1 MIDPLK
7 KHLDKLKIIAESAK
21 RRNNMYTD
29 LAKQDNRQ
37 TKRSLSALHNAPA
50 PGKKTAV
57 DYGRIP
63 QPAWNQAVHPP
74 RTEAHAV

>member
-29 LAKQDNRQ
+29 LAKLDNGQ
-37 TKRSLSALHNAPA
+37 AKRSLSALHNAPA
-50 PGKKTAV
+50 QVKKFKIL
-57 DYGRIP
+57 DLSCYGYQS
-63 QPAWNQAVHPP
+63 QPVLHVLLGVQ
-74 RTEAHAV
+74 